1 MSKATRIST
10 LKMTRRLTAGSPQ
23 TPHPQTCY
31 GGSVQKHS
39 APAPPSRASS
49 SSCHFPCTLCRNNP
63 PSLDCCHRHHPKNV
77 ELEWKRKLQRV
88 LCVPMCSNLRW
99 TMHCRWSPTQHGPV
113 FPIPDP
119 LPGSV
124 PCCCVHDRLREKAVA
139 FKGTNT
145 WRRFYA
151 SSPHNV
157 STGGYYF
164 NLVAW
169 WVSQFCSW
177 YISVRCIDYGYVG
190 GLIPSG
196 IYHANITIY
205 FVGQAWE

>member
-1 MSKATRIST
+1 VFTCVTFSKKLGLWGPISKFVFFANSIFFGIVIFKTRTGQGRYLDTVTTSTKGMSKATRIST

-113 FPIPDP
+113 FPIPDRSHVVVCTTVCGRK
-119 LPGSV
+119 LLLSKGRTHDVGSM
-124 PCCCVHDRLREKAVA
+124 RLHR
-139 FKGTNT
+139 TM
-145 WRRFYA
+145 
-151 SSPHNV
+151 
-157 STGGYYF
+157 
-164 NLVAW
+164 
-169 WVSQFCSW
+169 
-177 YISVRCIDYGYVG
+177 
-190 GLIPSG
+190 
-196 IYHANITIY
+196 
-205 FVGQAWE
+205 